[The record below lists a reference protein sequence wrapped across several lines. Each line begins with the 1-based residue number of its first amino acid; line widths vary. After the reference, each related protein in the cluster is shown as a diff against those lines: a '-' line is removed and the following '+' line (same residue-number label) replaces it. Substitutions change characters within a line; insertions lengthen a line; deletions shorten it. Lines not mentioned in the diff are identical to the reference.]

1 MYKFNRLIFATA
13 IALASDVG
21 LAQNN
26 DDYTLSSND
35 RVIDSNVEQNSVEQ
49 ISQAELEQILAP
61 IALYPDTI
69 LSHILI
75 AATYPLEVI
84 QAERWTSANP
94 ELSGADAVKAVAD
107 MGWDPSIQALVAF
120 PQILKRM
127 SQDLNWTQTL
137 GEAFLQDEEQVLAS
151 VQNLRQLASE
161 AGNLDDTENLN
172 VVRENQTIVI
182 EPVERE
188 VVYVPY
194 YDTRTIYGSWRWAH
208 HAPIYWDYPYSNSYY
223 ASDYR
228 RPFLWGPRV
237 SVSFGFFFNTLHW
250 RDRHLVRIPR
260 QYYRP
265 YQFQSRRQIIRHDR
279 ARRWAHNTKHR
290 RGVSYRNQRLRQ
302 HYLAGRSGQRYNNQR
317 IRPRNYNRHV
327 DGSKLRQR
335 RNEQAQREQRR
346 RNDAPTKNSP
356 RVVTDRYRT
365 KPEPRLNRDQWRRA
379 NNINNRQQTTSAYQ
393 SRPTKTSSGKKPI
406 VKGDQWQRAN
416 NPNRRQQTTSVYQ
429 SRPTKTRPSKTP
441 IVKGNQRQRVN
452 NTNRRQQ
459 TSTAYQSRPEKTRPA
474 RTPARTEK
482 SRSKPSRVDAYRA
495 QNTRQ
500 QPKQRSSKSNKQNR
514 QAAAAYK
521 QKSNSSSNSTKSR
534 STANGNRHRN

>member
-1 MYKFNRLIFATA
+1 MCKFNHLIFAAA
-13 IALASDVG
+13 IALACDAG
-21 LAQNN
+21 FAQN
-26 DDYTLSSND
+26 DYALSSSDGAVNT
-35 RVIDSNVEQNSVEQ
+35 NVEQNSVEQ

-61 IALYPDTI
+61 IALYPDTV

-94 ELSGADAVKAVAD
+94 ELSGADAVKAVSD

-127 SQDLNWTQTL
+127 SRDLNWTQTL

-151 VQNLRQLASE
+151 VQNLRQLAAE
-161 AGNLDDTENLN
+161 AGNLDDTEKLN

-208 HAPIYWDYPYSNSYY
+208 HAPIYWDYPYRSSYY

-228 RPFLWGPRV
+228 RPFLWGPRI

-265 YQFQSRRQIIRHDR
+265 YQYQSRRQIIRHDR

-290 RGVSYRNQRLRQ
+290 RGVSYQNQRLRQ
-302 HYLAGRSGQRYNNQR
+302 HYSASRSNQRSIRER
-317 IRPRNYNRHV
+317 IRPSNNRYV

-335 RNEQAQREQRR
+335 RSEQALREQRR
-346 RNDAPTKNSP
+346 RNATPTKNSS
-356 RVVTDRYRT
+356 RVITDRYRT

-379 NNINNRQQTTSAYQ
+379 NNVNTRQQTKSAYQSRPTKARTANRPVVKGEQRQRVNNVNRRQQATSAYQ
-393 SRPTKTSSGKKPI
+393 SRPTK
-406 VKGDQWQRAN
+406 N
-416 NPNRRQQTTSVYQ
+416 
-429 SRPTKTRPSKTP
+429 
-441 IVKGNQRQRVN
+441 
-452 NTNRRQQ
+452 
-459 TSTAYQSRPEKTRPA
+459 RPA

-482 SRSKPSRVDAYRA
+482 SRSKSRVDVYRA

-500 QPKQRSSKSNKQNR
+500 QPNQKSSKSNKQNR
-514 QAAAAYK
+514 QTAAANK
-521 QKSNSSSNSTKSR
+521 QRSKNSNSR